1 MVTFLCELVFVF
13 ELALVARAL
22 LSWFPLAPGGVMAR
36 ISGFLATITEPVLAP
51 VRRVLPRAGML
62 DLSFLVVLLTLEIV
76 VRRLILGC
84 TSV

>member
-1 MVTFLCELVFVF
+1 
-13 ELALVARAL
+13 
-22 LSWFPLAPGGVMAR
+22 MAR
-36 ISGFLATITEPVLAP
+36 ISGLLTTITEPVLAP

-62 DLSFLVVLLTLEIV
+62 DLSFIVVLLTLEIV